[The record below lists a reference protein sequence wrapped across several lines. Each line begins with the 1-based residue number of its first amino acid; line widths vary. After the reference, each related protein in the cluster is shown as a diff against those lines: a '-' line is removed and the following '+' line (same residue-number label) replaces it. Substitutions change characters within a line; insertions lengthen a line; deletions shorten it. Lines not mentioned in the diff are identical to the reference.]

1 MTQHTPE
8 PTAAPAT
15 GRLLLIPNTLDLGC
29 LAPDAPPPDL
39 REVLPLGAIRAAA
52 GLTHWIVE
60 NAKSTRAFLKRVSE
74 VEALAAPLQ
83 AMQIAELPRPH
94 KGGAKGNGATKGGT
108 KGGTQGEASPDA
120 ATAARALATLLA
132 PAVQGHDIGLMS
144 EAGLPGVA
152 DPGAAVVR
160 AAHQLGLQVVPI
172 SGPSSLVLALAASG
186 LQGQSFAF
194 VGYLPVEGSQRA
206 QRIRELEVASR
217 KAQQTQLVIETP
229 YRNPALWQALL
240 DHLQPQTWLSVS
252 CGLTLDGGFSRTDTV
267 ARWRSQTLALPTD
280 VPAVFSW
287 LAT

>member
-1 MTQHTPE
+1 MPDHAPE
-8 PTAAPAT
+8 PTPSPRT

-29 LAPDAPPPDL
+29 LAPDVPAPDL

-52 GLTHWIVE
+52 RLTHWVAE
-60 NAKSTRAFLKRVSE
+60 NAKSTRAFLKRVAE

-83 AMQIAELPRPH
+83 AMHIAELPRPP
-94 KGGAKGNGATKGGT
+94 KGGGKAGGKAGGKGDL
-108 KGGTQGEASPDA
+108 QQDA
-120 ATAARALATLLA
+120 ATTARELATLLA

-194 VGYLPVEGSQRA
+194 VGYLPVDGSQRA
-206 QRIRELEVASR
+206 QRIRELEMASR

-240 DHLQPQTWLSVS
+240 AHLQPQTWLSVS
-252 CGLTLDGGFSRTDTV
+252 CGLTLDNGFSHTDTV
-267 ARWRSQTLALPTD
+267 ARWRNRTLDLPTD
-280 VPAVFSW
+280 VPAVFAW
-287 LAT
+287 LAC

>member
-1 MTQHTPE
+1 MSDRIPE
-8 PTAAPAT
+8 SSTSSRP
-15 GRLLLIPNTLDLGC
+15 GRLLIIPNTLDLGC
-29 LAPDAPPPDL
+29 IAPDAPAPDL
-39 REVLPLGAIRAAA
+39 RDVLPLGAIRAAA
-52 GLTHWIVE
+52 RLTHWVAE
-60 NAKSTRAFLKRVSE
+60 SAKSTRAFLKRVAE

-83 AMQIAELPRPH
+83 SMHIAELPRPP
-94 KGGAKGNGATKGGT
+94 KGGAKAGAKGDL
-108 KGGTQGEASPDA
+108 QQDP
-120 ATAARALATLLA
+120 ATTARALATLLA

-194 VGYLPVEGSQRA
+194 VGYLPVDGSQRA
-206 QRIRELEVASR
+206 QRIRELEMASR

-229 YRNPALWQALL
+229 YRNPALWQALQA
-240 DHLQPQTWLSVS
+240 HLQPQTWLSVS
-252 CGLTLDGGFSRTDTV
+252 CGLTLDNGFSHTDTV
-267 ARWRSQTLALPTD
+267 AHWRNRALDLPTD

-287 LAT
+287 LAA

>member
-1 MTQHTPE
+1 MPDNATT
-8 PTAAPAT
+8 TDAAPSP

-29 LAPDAPPPDL
+29 LAPDTPAPDL
-39 REVLPLGAIRAAA
+39 REVLPMGAIRAAA
-52 GLTHWIVE
+52 RLTHWVVE
-60 NAKSTRAFLKRVSE
+60 NAKSTRAFLKRVAE
-74 VEALAAPLQ
+74 VEALAVPMQ
-83 AMQIAELPRPH
+83 AMHITELPRPP
-94 KGGAKGNGATKGGT
+94 KGGT
-108 KGGTQGEASPDA
+108 KAGAKAGPKGDLSPDA
-120 ATAARALATLLA
+120 ATSARGLATLLA
-132 PAVQGHDIGLMS
+132 PAAQGHDIGLLS

-194 VGYLPVEGSQRA
+194 VGYLPVDASQRA

-217 KAQQTQLVIETP
+217 KTQQTQLVIETP

-252 CGLTLDGGFSRTDTV
+252 CGLTLDSGFSRSDTV
-267 ARWRSQTLALPTD
+267 AHWRSRPLVLPTD

>member
-1 MTQHTPE
+1 MPDHTAE
-8 PTAAPAT
+8 PTDSPRP

-29 LAPDAPPPDL
+29 VAPDAPAPDL

-52 GLTHWIVE
+52 RLTHWVAE
-60 NAKSTRAFLKRVSE
+60 NAKSTRAFLKRVAE

-83 AMQIAELPRPH
+83 SMHIAELPRPP
-94 KGGAKGNGATKGGT
+94 KGGAKAGT
-108 KGGTQGEASPDA
+108 KGDSQQDP
-120 ATAARALATLLA
+120 ATTARALATLLA

-194 VGYLPVEGSQRA
+194 VGYLPVDGSQRA
-206 QRIRELEVASR
+206 QRIRELEMASR

-240 DHLQPQTWLSVS
+240 AHLQPQTWLSVS
-252 CGLTLDGGFSRTDTV
+252 CGLTLDNGFSHSNTV
-267 ARWRSQTLALPTD
+267 AHWRNRTLDLPTD

-287 LAT
+287 LAA